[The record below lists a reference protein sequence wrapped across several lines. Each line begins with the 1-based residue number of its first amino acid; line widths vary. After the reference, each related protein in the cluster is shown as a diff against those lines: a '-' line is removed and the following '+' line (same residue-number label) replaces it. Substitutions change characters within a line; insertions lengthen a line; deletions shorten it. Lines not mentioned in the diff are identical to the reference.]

1 MLHYKRKKKEFKNI
15 IKYNANNRVRT
26 SNYVI
31 QKSESN
37 ILPTKFS
44 LIANSNP
51 VVKNYIDYSNR
62 GFINKIS
69 INSNLLFNP
78 NNKKELKYLPD
89 IDSKKR
95 SLSFRNLKF
104 QSLNKIKRKIKKTSF
119 ALIKRVKSEEKN

>member
-1 MLHYKRKKKEFKNI
+1 M
-15 IKYNANNRVRT
+15 
-26 SNYVI
+26 
-31 QKSESN
+31 
-37 ILPTKFS
+37 
-44 LIANSNP
+44 IANSNP